1 MLIAL
6 IILNIS
12 MFVFIFLS
20 EFVCSHK
27 GELYTLDSFS
37 IYKERLISNKNIILK
52 FFKNNEMLPKFRV
65 KMIFISIVIIL
76 DVISYILLVFFHR
89 NKIYA
94 YAVICYNISKFLIY
108 FTITYTLHFI
118 DCVYFKRERK
128 MSPEEI
134 FEIIY
139 SVERDHPNFYT
150 GLSEKTRE
158 IINERRLREQKES
171 KKKP

>member
-1 MLIAL
+1 MPITLTL
-6 IILNIS
+6 FS
-12 MFVFIFLS
+12 MVIFLFMFLA
-20 EFVCSHK
+20 EFVSSHK
-27 GELYTLDSFS
+27 GEPYTLDSFS
-37 IYKERLISNKNIILK
+37 IYKERLISNKSIILK
-52 FFKNNEMLPKFRV
+52 FSKNNEMFPKFRV
-65 KMIFISIVIIL
+65 KMIFISVTIIL
-76 DVISYILLVFFHR
+76 DIVLYILTIFFHKNKMYSYIFLYYDLLKLV
-89 NKIYA
+89 
-94 YAVICYNISKFLIY
+94 LY
-108 FTITYTLHFI
+108 FVITYTLHFI

-158 IINERRLREQKES
+158 IINERRLKEQEES